1 MTPGRKGILYACS
14 GHQSCQGCVRGVLA
28 PSATQPS
35 TQAWLQG
42 QAYGSGK
49 VTDAVEYEGLWKE
62 EGKSPDKIGFTLL
75 CTVWSWM
82 K

>member
-1 MTPGRKGILYACS
+1 MYFIYACS
-14 GHQSCQGCVRGVLA
+14 GCQSCQGCIRGALV
-28 PSATQPS
+28 PSAMPPS
-35 TQAWLQG
+35 TQVCLQG

-49 VTDAVEYEGLWKE
+49 ATDAVDSEGLWKE
-62 EGKSPDKIGFTLL
+62 EGKSPDKTGFTLL